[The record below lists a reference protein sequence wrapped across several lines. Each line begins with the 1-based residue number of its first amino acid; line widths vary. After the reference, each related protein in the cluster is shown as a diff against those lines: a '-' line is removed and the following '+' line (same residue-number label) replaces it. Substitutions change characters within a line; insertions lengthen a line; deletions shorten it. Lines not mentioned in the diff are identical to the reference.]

1 MRNIDSFIIH
11 VVSNLFPL
19 LEYSEGE
26 INRLMDKFKE
36 EADDLNIEISD
47 EQLRKYIERF
57 DQLKNSPKIT
67 EKDLRKYPLP
77 KLIKLVTS
85 SEGAEVEKEDDTP
98 DVVYSGEGITI
109 WNGAKEG
116 NCINY
121 GSGERWCITRGSYSN
136 YRYSEGRGYPT
147 FYLAKNANLA
157 DYEPLSFV
165 AIQVRDISYEDERYV
180 YTNRVNSP
188 HESRPMNFS
197 GLLSEVPWLRDIPNI
212 KGILKYIPLS
222 SAEKATQVYKN
233 KDISIREWV
242 NLPFSAKK
250 QYLVVKQGSREIF
263 SDISNDEFVS
273 KYLPKYP
280 QIATFIAITPGIL
293 PSLTLLKNLDKF
305 SNNDRKSITANLRDL
320 IPTRL
325 LEDETFPFDVKKLL
339 VLLKKWELTSD
350 ERLYVTKDGSTIVK
364 LTFKDPVRLGIY
376 TEEDSFPSIKL
387 NKRTSKYLL
396 EYPDLDNIPF
406 NSLLRLVGDEVLD
419 FSFVQKVI
427 KKAEEDPDSAIIVKD
442 IEGGKLLLDS
452 NSFTSYKIE
461 GDKVTPVSFSSEEVQ
476 NVLKDETENTNF
488 QDSAV
493 NLVFDQKDLPTRINK
508 DAFINILKNTPYNKR
523 TRGNEVILVDPD
535 TPMIFVVNT
544 NNKSSISTI
553 FDYGNRG
560 REWNSYDTS
569 NSFTPSLFK
578 VYFDYLRS
586 QNISYSD
593 QELVNYIDRVYNTER
608 KKAVIAANPPMDTTS
623 RYRPAVIDN
632 EAYLV
637 NTQNTRDS
645 KKLSRLGRLVK
656 ASLNPDVLRTLR
668 AAAGEEEPAEEPA
681 APTAPA
687 ARRTRQPRQAAQ
699 AAPAAGGNEGVR
711 TAIANAGLT
720 NGFNSLANSIK
731 ERILAGTI
739 TPYTRRNA
747 AVEAIGR
754 VTTMVTNGPSRF
766 YILTLPSGRVIGFA
780 TMQPDARHYIVT
792 ANTSYRVPRVSALAN
807 TLRANNINEAMK
819 TLIKVHAAAMPEE
832 VNEMKKLL
840 KSLKNKKK

>member
-1 MRNIDSFIIH
+1 MRNIDSFIVH

-47 EQLRKYIERF
+47 DQLRKYIERF

-77 KLIKLVTS
+77 KLIKLITS
-85 SEGAEVEKEDDTP
+85 SEGAEDEKEDDTP

-109 WNGAKEG
+109 WNGSKEG

-121 GSGERWCITRGSYSN
+121 GSGERWCITRGSYDA

-165 AIQVRDISYEDERYV
+165 AIQVRDVRDEDEKYV

-233 KDISIREWV
+233 KDISVREWI
-242 NLPFSAKK
+242 NLPFSVKK
-250 QYLVVKQGSREIF
+250 QYLVVKQGGSEIF

-320 IPTRL
+320 IPTRK
-325 LEDETFPFDVKKLL
+325 LEEETLPFDVKKLL
-339 VLLKKWELTSD
+339 VLLKKWQLSSD

-364 LTFKDPVRLGIY
+364 LTFKDPIGLGIY
-376 TEEDSFPSIKL
+376 TEEDSFPNIKL

-406 NSLLRLVGDEVLD
+406 NSLLRLVGDEILD
-419 FSFVQKVI
+419 FSFIQKVI
-427 KKAEEDPDSAIIVKD
+427 KKAEEDPDSAVIVKD
-442 IEGGKLLLDS
+442 TEDGKLLLDS

-461 GDKVTPVSFSSEEVQ
+461 GNKVTPVSFSSEEVQ

-493 NLVFDQKDLPTRINK
+493 NLVFDKKDLPSRINK
-508 DAFINILKNTPYNKR
+508 DAFINILKNTSYNKR

-535 TPMIFVVNT
+535 TPIIFVINA
-544 NNKSSISTI
+544 NNKSDVGTI

-593 QELVNYIDRVYNTER
+593 QELVDYIDRAYWAGIER
-608 KKAVIAANPPMDTTS
+608 KKAIIEANPPMDTTS
-623 RYRPAVIDN
+623 RYRPAVIDD
-632 EAYLV
+632 EAYLI

-645 KKLSRLGRLVK
+645 KKLSRLGRFVK
-656 ASLNPDVLRTLR
+656 ARLNPDVLRTLR
-668 AAAGEEEPAEEPA
+668 AAAGEEEPAEEP
-681 APTAPA
+681 TAPA
-687 ARRTRQPRQAAQ
+687 ARRTRQPRQ

-711 TAIANAGLT
+711 TAIANANLT
-720 NGFNSLANSIK
+720 TGFNSLANSIK
-731 ERILAGTI
+731 ERILAGTV

-747 AVEAIGR
+747 AVDAIGR
-754 VTTMVTNGPSRF
+754 VTTMVANGPSRF
-766 YILTLPSGRVIGFA
+766 YILTLPSRRVIGFA

-792 ANTSYRVPRVSALAN
+792 TATSYRVPRVSALAN

-832 VNEMKKLL
+832 ANEMKQLL
-840 KSLKNKKK
+840 KSLINKKK

>member
-165 AIQVRDISYEDERYV
+165 AIQVRDVRDEDERYV

-250 QYLVVKQGSREIF
+250 QYLVVKQGNREIF

-305 SNNDRKSITANLRDL
+305 SSNDRKSITANLRDL

-325 LEDETFPFDVKKLL
+325 LEEEVLPFDVKKLL

-442 IEGGKLLLDS
+442 TEDGKLLLDS

-544 NNKSSISTI
+544 NNKSAIGTI

-593 QELVNYIDRVYNTER
+593 QELVNYIDRVYNNER
-608 KKAVIAANPPMDTTS
+608 KKAIIAANPPMDTTS
-623 RYRPAVIDN
+623 RYRPAVIDD

-645 KKLSRLGRLVK
+645 KKLSRLGRLIK

-681 APTAPA
+681 APTTPA

-747 AVEAIGR
+747 AVDAIGR
-754 VTTMVTNGPSRF
+754 VTTMVANGPSRF

-792 ANTSYRVPRVSALAN
+792 ETTSYRVPRVSALAN